1 MTIFNSNVF
10 PSPNISFGKFRYE
23 KQKQNVLRDTFY
35 VKHNRSSK
43 TWMRSVKKETLFTI
57 AYQYIKKSFCF
68 KLLVHFYLIGEHEI
82 KRRITISLVI
92 LTNALRS

>member
-23 KQKQNVLRDTFY
+23 KQKKMFLAIFFMLR
-35 VKHNRSSK
+35 HNRLSK

-57 AYQYIKKSFCF
+57 VYQEVILFQ
-68 KLLVHFYLIGEHEI
+68 
-82 KRRITISLVI
+82 TISTFLVDSMKSKDV
-92 LTNALRS
+92 LLYPWLF

>member
-35 VKHNRSSK
+35 VKHNRPSK

-57 AYQYIKKSFCF
+57 VYQEVILFQ
-68 KLLVHFYLIGEHEI
+68 
-82 KRRITISLVI
+82 TISTFLVDSMKSKDV
-92 LTNALRS
+92 LLYPWLF